1 MFIQTPHNDLWLT
14 LSKLHNTM
22 EGNSTNALIIRD
34 ETTSSRNEIR
44 ESLEARIFESPR
56 DIINDL
62 PNELLAVIFLH
73 LANATIERRVTV
85 TRGIIDGIRTVTG
98 SVLCG
103 ATLRLNTRTYGL
115 ISM

>member
-1 MFIQTPHNDLWLT
+1 
-14 LSKLHNTM
+14 M
-22 EGNSTNALIIRD
+22 EVNSTNALRNK
-34 ETTSSRNEIR
+34 TNSSRNAIR
-44 ESLEARIFESPR
+44 DPEGLEAHVLESPR
-56 DIINDL
+56 DIINTL
-62 PNELLAVIFLH
+62 PNELLAAIFLH